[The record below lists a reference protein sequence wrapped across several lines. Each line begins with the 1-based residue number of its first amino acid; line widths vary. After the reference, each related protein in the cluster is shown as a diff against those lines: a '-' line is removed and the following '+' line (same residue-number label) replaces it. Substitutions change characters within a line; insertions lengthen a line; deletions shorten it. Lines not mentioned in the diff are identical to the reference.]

1 MKQYEYIEYLKTI
14 NNKNISTA
22 LKDFIDQKITFNQL
36 EKIALD
42 NGQFSKHTFIK
53 SLKIK
58 RLLDM
63 KTERKLKKTHKQ
75 LMIFEA
81 GFIYCKRHNINKDLD
96 TFIEEDFMS
105 ENFNADEGEFNDIMD
120 DLRMFR
126 YYDGYKLKE
135 ITVEEY
141 DMTVDEFGSN

>member
-1 MKQYEYIEYLKTI
+1 MKQFEYIEYLRTI
-14 NNKNISTA
+14 NNENISSA
-22 LKDFIDQKITFNQL
+22 LNDFTNQKITFNQL

-42 NGQFSKHTFIK
+42 NGQFSKYTFIK
-53 SLKIK
+53 SNKIIEM
-58 RLLDM
+58 L
-63 KTERKLKKTHKQ
+63 KTERKLKKPHKQ

-126 YYDGYKLKE
+126 YYDNYKLKE

-141 DMTVDEFGSN
+141 EMTVDEFGSN